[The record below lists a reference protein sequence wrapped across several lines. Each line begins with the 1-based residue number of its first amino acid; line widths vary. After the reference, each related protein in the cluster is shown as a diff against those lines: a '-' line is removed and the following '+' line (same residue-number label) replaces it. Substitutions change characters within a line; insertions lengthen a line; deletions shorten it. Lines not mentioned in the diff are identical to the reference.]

1 MQVQLEE
8 DTVSPVGE
16 RDVRRLWVAL
26 ALGPG
31 LGYSHLDLVVGDR
44 LKLVIEDLDVDIGLI
59 AAAVD
64 STDQYIAVPNQEKL
78 MKVH

>member
-1 MQVQLEE
+1 MLGISVGVRMVESLC
-8 DTVSPVGE
+8 VSVSYPRGS
-16 RDVRRLWVAL
+16 W
-26 ALGPG
+26 LGKKKA
-31 LGYSHLDLVVGDR
+31 YLVVGDR